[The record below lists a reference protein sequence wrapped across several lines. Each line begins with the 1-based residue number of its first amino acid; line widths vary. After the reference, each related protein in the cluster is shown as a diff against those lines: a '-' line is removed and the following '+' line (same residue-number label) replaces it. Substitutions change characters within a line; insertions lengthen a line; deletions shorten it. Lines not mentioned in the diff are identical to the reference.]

1 MLFASAKH
9 ARKIK
14 NPRSLFGTAGDLRAI
29 SEQKHQAALVEYD
42 YAYQDY
48 FCQIHHRRGQ

>member
-29 SEQKHQAALVEYD
+29 SEQKHQAASVEYD